1 MPVAA
6 FNPFTGVLGGD
17 SARPS
22 IYDVQRRQKLG
33 ERLAGTQYI
42 QDSGPLGALAQA
54 LGGSLGAYEN
64 SIASNEAQT
73 GQDAARQALAK
84 ALTGGTTDPAE
95 LLNAG
100 GDPFLPESE
109 AGLVGDMLKKRLGLG
124 TVYGNSMPYLGAD
137 KKLHFAAQDSYG
149 NTLDLPAPGGGQW
162 LAPVTQNNLG
172 TSITPTSKFGG
183 DIGLPEQ
190 ATAPLTINN
199 AQKSFDEQWGAALGK
214 DWAAAPEQLQKEGN
228 LVQQQTASHEM
239 VSNKIDQAIS
249 AIDANPGMMAGFVGD
264 ILAAPKG
271 TPQYDLAQQ
280 LETIKANIGFD
291 QLQNMKDNSATGSS
305 GLGQISNME
314 EQLLQAI
321 NGSLQQGQSAGQ
333 LKANLL
339 DIKQRIAQIIE
350 QKKQA
355 VLQDIQRYKS
365 GPQLA
370 PTLGSGTT
378 TNLPANA
385 LPDVGG
391 SPGMPKAGDVLDGY
405 RFKGGD
411 PADSSNWEKV

>member
-1 MPVAA
+1 
-6 FNPFTGVLGGD
+6 
-17 SARPS
+17 
-22 IYDVQRRQKLG
+22 
-33 ERLAGTQYI
+33 
-42 QDSGPLGALAQA
+42 
-54 LGGSLGAYEN
+54 
-64 SIASNEAQT
+64 
-73 GQDAARQALAK
+73 
-84 ALTGGTTDPAE
+84 
-95 LLNAG
+95 
-100 GDPFLPESE
+100 
-109 AGLVGDMLKKRLGLG
+109 MLKKRLGLG

-355 VLQDIQRYKS
+355 VIQDIQRYKS
-365 GPQLA
+365 GPQKA
-370 PTLGSGTT
+370 PTLGSGAT